1 MTTSASQSNVAPM
14 LRSWRR
20 MMSRFR
26 AVHSA
31 GWIRFLIA
39 AFSAGSP
46 KASKPT
52 GKKTF
57 WPSIRW

>member
-1 MTTSASQSNVAPM
+1 MTTSALQSNAAPM

-20 MMSRFR
+20 ITSMFWS
-26 AVHSA
+26 VHSA
-31 GWIRFLIA
+31 GWILFLIA

-57 WPSIRW
+57 SPRIR